1 MARAIEHA
9 QQILVRQPDPAAAND
24 DDLQVQRRVLLALAV
39 MTTVAGILWGGLY
52 WYFDEQLAAFIPWT
66 YALLTTINVALFAL
80 LGRYAVFRF
89 VQLSLI
95 LLLPFF
101 LMTALG
107 GLINSSAVIIWSL
120 LAPLVAL
127 LVSGRRHAG
136 QWFIAYLILIVAAG
150 IMELLAPSPNNL
162 PSLVLIL
169 FFVLNICI
177 PTLFAFLLLVYFV
190 GQKNSALRLLSLE
203 RAKSERLLLN
213 VLPGQIAALLK
224 EEDDR
229 VIAEYCDNVSVLF
242 ADVVG
247 FTPLS
252 EALSPQEAVD
262 VLNEIFSYFDALAD
276 VHGVEKIRT
285 IGDGYMAASGVP
297 TARPDHA
304 HALARMALG
313 MNAFMQSRSTQ
324 AGVPMS
330 IRVGINS
337 GSAVAGIV
345 GVTKF
350 HYDLWG
356 DAVNVAARMES
367 HGEPGKVQIGQA
379 TYELIQ
385 DAFDCEPRGPIAVKG
400 KGVMETWFLLAE
412 RVPAEER

>member
-229 VIAEYCDNVSVLF
+229 AIAEYCDNVSVLF

-313 MNAFMQSRSTQ
+313 MNAFMQSRSIQ